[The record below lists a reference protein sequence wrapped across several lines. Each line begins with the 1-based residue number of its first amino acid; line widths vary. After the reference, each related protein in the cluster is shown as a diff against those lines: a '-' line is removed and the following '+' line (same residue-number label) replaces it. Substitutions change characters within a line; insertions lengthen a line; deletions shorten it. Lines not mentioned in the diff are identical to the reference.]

1 MELTLKNLKIS
12 ELIKILQKV
21 EKKFGDLEIIGQ
33 VNEYDEFSYNFKL
46 EVFEILENL
55 IIENAY
61 NLDDIQKEYL
71 IFNFQEPYILSKN
84 K

>member
-46 EVFEILENL
+46 EVLEILENL
-55 IIENAY
+55 IIENTH
-61 NLDDIQKEYL
+61 NLDDLTKEYL
-71 IFNFQEPYILSKN
+71 IFNFQEPYILSEN
-84 K
+84 

>member
-1 MELTLKNLKIS
+1 MELTLKNLRIS
-12 ELIKILQKV
+12 ELIRILQKV

-33 VNEYDEFSYNFKL
+33 VNEYDEFSCNFKL

-55 IIENAY
+55 IIENTH
-61 NLDDIQKEYL
+61 NLDDIKKEYL

-84 K
+84 

>member
-1 MELTLKNLKIS
+1 MELNLKNLRVS

-46 EVFEILENL
+46 EVLEILENL
-55 IIENAY
+55 IIENKP
-61 NLDDIQKEYL
+61 NLDDIKKEYL
-71 IFNFQEPYILSKN
+71 IFNFQEHYLIK
-84 K
+84 

>member
-1 MELTLKNLKIS
+1 MMNFLN
-12 ELIKILQKV
+12 
-21 EKKFGDLEIIGQ
+21 
-33 VNEYDEFSYNFKL
+33 NFKL

-55 IIENAY
+55 IIENTP